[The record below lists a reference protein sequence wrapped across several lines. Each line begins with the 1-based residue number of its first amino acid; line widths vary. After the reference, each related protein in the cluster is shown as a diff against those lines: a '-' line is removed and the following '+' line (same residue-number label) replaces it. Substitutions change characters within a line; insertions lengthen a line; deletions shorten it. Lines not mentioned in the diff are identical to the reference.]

1 MADREDNEAAVED
14 PHERLL
20 KQLKISKMLLIITAV
35 VSTLLVCI
43 MATGMTVMFMRI
55 AELTPPSEE
64 LIQGRF
70 NELNE
75 ELDKINEYRR
85 KELLVIMDLR
95 DKLEAARTDDS
106 AEVVM
111 KIGSAMNQRE
121 SDFQKLIST
130 TLSGTSDLAK
140 MIRGNRDWI
149 KEHNENLK
157 DLIGSS
163 KERQQVFGQLSQASD
178 KEDKE

>member
-1 MADREDNEAAVED
+1 MADREDNEATEES

-163 KERQQVFGQLSQASD
+163 KERQQVFGHLSQPSD
-178 KEDKE
+178 KE